1 MSSQEE
7 RKSQISKN
15 ELQEELKRLFWQT
28 QKNLS
33 LSKEENFAERHL
45 RFCLY
50 RLEADLSIAEAV
62 LPYLVDRPWLSQCI
76 HLYLRKNK
84 LDQKSIQ
91 DLMQIVETHKVYDDI
106 PTLAIETL
114 INQGISLR
122 PLHGLFR
129 RWLTENNRDWALLA
143 AAATALGENTDNM
156 SVLLNSIE
164 SPLYSP
170 SVRRASLIQALKTK
184 NKHEA
189 LGIVKLAIDS
199 NEPIL
204 LDTLLYLLYV
214 ERNASLKS
222 LNLGN
227 RKILSHYC
235 MAVARGYDDSLPRLE
250 ECYIK
255 HIFTRNYKVMIT
267 APIDFHKLLG
277 AKEHARASSFLWQ
290 AEQSYLSNPSRYV
303 SQLNLFHEELLYPI
317 FVDKLQLKASKEEAK
332 TVALRNKLDM
342 ILKKIQSDNDLKLGT
357 FISVLLDCNDL
368 RAKGT
373 EAHTRLHGSLDFTTP
388 IHWHQRDLL
397 KKRLFGAYQELV
409 DWLVSIS
416 FIS

>member
-1 MSSQEE
+1 M
-7 RKSQISKN
+7 
-15 ELQEELKRLFWQT
+15 KRLFWQT
-28 QKNLS
+28 HKDLS
-33 LSKEENFAERHL
+33 LSKEENFVERHL

-76 HLYLRKNK
+76 HSHLRKNN

-170 SVRRASLIQALKTK
+170 SVRRAALIQALRTK

-214 ERNASLKS
+214 ERNASLES

-227 RKILSHYC
+227 RKILSQYC
-235 MAVARGYDDSLPRLE
+235 IAVARGYDDSLPHLE

-255 HIFTRNYKVMIT
+255 HIFTRNYKVTIT

-277 AKEHARASSFLWQ
+277 AKEHARASGFLWQ

-342 ILKKIQSDNDLKLGT
+342 ILKKSRVIT
-357 FISVLLDCNDL
+357 ISN
-368 RAKGT
+368 
-373 EAHTRLHGSLDFTTP
+373 
-388 IHWHQRDLL
+388 
-397 KKRLFGAYQELV
+397 
-409 DWLVSIS
+409 
-416 FIS
+416 